1 MKAEGRRPQM
11 TREEEII
18 GFPIKDE
25 AALTTITGPGF
36 IACTCIGVAPMGD
49 IWMRRRGE
57 LWEARQHVAIMGGS
71 DEDCAA
77 EGKNPFGDDFTANH
91 ARGVGATQ
99 KAAIEALVKDRK
111 SMADGLFA

>member
-1 MKAEGRRPQM
+1 M

-25 AALTTITGPGF
+25 AALTAIVGNGM
-36 IACTCIGVAPMGD
+36 IACTCIGVAPIGD

-57 LWEARQHVAIMGGS
+57 LWEARQHVAIMGGGHE
-71 DEDCAA
+71 DEESECRS
-77 EGKNPFGDDFTANH
+77 PFADNFTANY

-111 SMADGLFA
+111 SMADGLFE